1 MIKYK
6 ILKTLEKQFGKNKV
20 FIHNESKKHNLLNR
34 PFSHFKIIIIS
45 DKFIKKSLIIRHKE
59 VYTLLSSVID
69 TYNIHGISIHT
80 YTKEEFKNMKNNDF
94 KSPHCIKK

>member
-6 ILKTLEKQFGKNKV
+6 ILKTLEKEFGKNNI

-45 DKFIKKSLIIRHKE
+45 DKFIKKSLIIRHKKI
-59 VYTLLSSVID
+59 YTLLSTIIC
-69 TYNIHGISIHT
+69 TYNIHGISMHT
-80 YTKEEFKNMKNNDF
+80 YTKEEFNNIKNNNF